1 MLLVGLTGGLGSGKS
16 TVSTMLAE
24 RGAVILDADAFARDA
39 VRAGTPGFERVVAR
53 FGADIVGSDGEL
65 DRAALASIVF
75 NDEAAL
81 RDLEAI
87 VHPEVRRMIEQGV
100 SGNAGSDRVVVLVNP
115 LLIEM
120 GTHRDCDVVVVVSAT
135 PETQLERV
143 LARGMERGDAEAR
156 MTNQLPVDERA
167 AHADVLIDN
176 DGDLPALERQVD
188 RLWTTLRERAE
199 SPAR

>member
-39 VRAGTPGFERVVAR
+39 VRAGTSGFDRVVAR
-53 FGADIVGSDGEL
+53 FGGGLVAADGEL
-65 DRAALASIVF
+65 DRAALAAIVF

-100 SGNAGSDRVVVLVNP
+100 SDNARTDRVVVLVNP

-120 GTHRDCDVVVVVSAT
+120 GTHRDCDVVVVVSAST
-135 PETQLERV
+135 ETQLERV
-143 LARGMERGDAEAR
+143 MARGMEREDAEAR
-156 MTNQLPVDERA
+156 MANQLPLDERVT
-167 AHADVLIDN
+167 HADVLLDN
-176 DGDLPALERQVD
+176 DDGLAELESQVD
-188 RLWTTLRERAE
+188 RLWSSLRERAE
-199 SPAR
+199 TPAR

>member
-16 TVSTMLAE
+16 TVSTLLAE
-24 RGAVILDADAFARDA
+24 RGALILDADAFARDA
-39 VRAGTPGFERVVAR
+39 VRAGTPGFDRVVAR
-53 FGADIVGSDGEL
+53 FGADLVAPDGEL
-65 DRAALASIVF
+65 DRAALAAIVF

-100 SGNAGSDRVVVLVNP
+100 SDNAATDRVVVLVNP

-120 GTHRDCDVVVVVSAT
+120 GTHRDCDVVVVVSAS

-143 LARGMERGDAEAR
+143 IARGMDRQDAEAR
-156 MTNQLPVDERA
+156 MANQLPVDERA
-167 AHADVLIDN
+167 AHADVLLDN
-176 DGDLPALERQVD
+176 DGGLAELERQVD
-188 RLWTTLRERAE
+188 RLWATLRERAGT
-199 SPAR
+199 PVR